1 MDDLLVKQVS
11 ALCGRN
17 FFSVCFENNLK
28 TNGTLIVF
36 HGKTCVH
43 CSIYGPKPT
52 TFRYQEKACLNVE
65 LKIKGDPNL
74 NEDKLQFIQET
85 AEKLL
90 AKIIKVDE
98 YPFTNLTINMTIM
111 NNAGSL
117 LSAVIN
123 ACMLCPVYPSD
134 AAYALL

>member
-1 MDDLLVKQVS
+1 
-11 ALCGRN
+11 
-17 FFSVCFENNLK
+17 
-28 TNGTLIVF
+28 
-36 HGKTCVH
+36 
-43 CSIYGPKPT
+43 
-52 TFRYQEKACLNVE
+52 VE

-111 NNAGSL
+111 NNAGNL
-117 LSAVIN
+117 
-123 ACMLCPVYPSD
+123 
-134 AAYALL
+134 